1 MIQLRPHQSLSI
13 ESLRES
19 IRIGHDKVILSAPT
33 GFGKSVVALAMIDA
47 AERKGSKTLFVC
59 DRRVLVDQ
67 FSAHLE
73 RNGIEHGVFM
83 AGHWRYRPESLVQV
97 ASIQTLEK
105 MEAWPATDLVIV
117 DEIHAVMRKSLKTML
132 ESRKDM
138 RVIGLTAT
146 PFHPELGKYFSAI
159 TNVVTMEQLVEDKHL
174 VPFRVFAATEINT
187 DGVKVT
193 AGEWQKDELESRSLR
208 IVGDVVA
215 DFVRI
220 SNQVWGGPRKTIC
233 FASGVAHGEELVNR
247 FAEVGLNFV
256 QLSYKDDEEYKQE
269 VIKEFSKP
277 DTSIH
282 GLISADL
289 LTRGF
294 DVTDIEHVILA
305 RPLRKSFS
313 THVQM
318 AGRGARPHDGKS
330 FCVIQDNSG
339 NWLRFLDSWDDVY
352 HNGTKS
358 LRSDE
363 DTKPRKEPT
372 QREKEAAKCPK
383 CGHIWRG
390 KTCVVCGHT
399 HQRTAEIVEVPA
411 ELEELGNVAN
421 RKHDLAYKSA
431 FYSGLLGYCKDKG
444 YKPGWAYHQYH
455 EKFGVYPANSFA
467 KEPTNPGVEVLNFIR
482 YQAIRR
488 GFRSDA
494 RSNGGRR

>member
-1 MIQLRPHQSLSI
+1 
-13 ESLRES
+13 
-19 IRIGHDKVILSAPT
+19 
-33 GFGKSVVALAMIDA
+33 
-47 AERKGSKTLFVC
+47 
-59 DRRVLVDQ
+59 
-67 FSAHLE
+67 
-73 RNGIEHGVFM
+73 
-83 AGHWRYRPESLVQV
+83 
-97 ASIQTLEK
+97 
-105 MEAWPATDLVIV
+105 
-117 DEIHAVMRKSLKTML
+117 
-132 ESRKDM
+132 
-138 RVIGLTAT
+138 
-146 PFHPELGKYFSAI
+146 
-159 TNVVTMEQLVEDKHL
+159 
-174 VPFRVFAATEINT
+174 
-187 DGVKVT
+187 
-193 AGEWQKDELESRSLR
+193 LESRSLR

-269 VIKEFSKP
+269 AIKEFSKP